1 MNSTDQPRTG
11 NPGCYSQGKDYVYKL
26 IETKS
31 IACWWLTKLKY
42 LRIGDTR

>member
-1 MNSTDQPRTG
+1 MTIIVENNAKIMNSTDQPRTG

-31 IACWWLTKLKY
+31 IAC
-42 LRIGDTR
+42 